1 MLQDIRE
8 NSQGTIAKIII
19 GLLVVSL
26 SIWGMDAIVGG
37 FSGEPEVA
45 TVNGEDITER
55 DFLRVVQMESQ
66 RRLGEMER
74 PDPALLNEDQI
85 RKDVLDQLIQ
95 EQVLIQ
101 DASAQGLSL
110 NDADIDALITQMP
123 QFQVD
128 GQFNRDRFVASV
140 RNLGMGVGEFR
151 EAMRKQYVVNQIR
164 AGIMQSGLVADE
176 NAAQLLRIQNQTRSF
191 RVLQVPASAVSG
203 DVEVTDADI
212 EAFYQE
218 NGSAFRQQEQVD
230 AAYITLSLGSLAE
243 NIEITQDEL
252 EAYYDQRAG
261 DLAREERRAS
271 HILVE
276 AGDAEQAI
284 SSIQERLTAGES
296 FEDLAKEF
304 SVDTVSAKEGGD
316 LGFAGRGVY
325 DEAFEEALF
334 ALEEGQVS
342 DPVSTS
348 FGVHLIR
355 LDEVRRSEVP
365 PLADLEQKLR
375 EELARER
382 AAKEFAEVRAEL
394 ADSAYEADDLAGPAK
409 ELGLEIREANG
420 ITKDGGRAPF
430 DHAGLVRQLFSD
442 DVLEGGYNTELIDV
456 GDSVSVVA
464 RVREYREAQQLALE
478 DVRDDI
484 RRTLEARRTEELLN
498 ERADAIIVG
507 LEEGE
512 SLNSLGSG
520 DWESF
525 EDQAR
530 NASGVDPRVIQTAF
544 SLNRPAEGK
553 PSYGSAIT
561 NNGIEVV
568 ALDAVNEGDVETNA
582 ETGDSDLDQLRSF
595 LASLEGQR
603 EYAAYQQF
611 LRSTAEVSR
620 P

>member
-1 MLQDIRE
+1 MLQDMRE

-26 SIWGMDAIVGG
+26 SVWGMDAIVGG

-66 RRLGEMER
+66 RRLAAMER

-85 RKDVLDQLIQ
+85 RKDVLDSLIQ

-101 DASAQGLSL
+101 DADAQGLALS
-110 NDADIDALITQMP
+110 DADIDALITQMP
-123 QFQVD
+123 QFQVE

-164 AGIMQSGLVADE
+164 AGIMQSGLVANE

-191 RVLQVPASAVSG
+191 RILQIPATAVSG
-203 DVEVTDADI
+203 DIEITDADI
-212 EAFYQE
+212 ESFYEGNSAAF
-218 NGSAFRQQEQVD
+218 QQPEQVD
-230 AAYITLSLGSLAE
+230 AAYITLSLGSMAE
-243 NIEITQDEL
+243 KVEISQKEL
-252 EAYYDQRAG
+252 EAYYEQRSG

-271 HILVE
+271 HILIE
-276 AGDAEQAI
+276 DGADAEQTLA
-284 SSIQERLTAGES
+284 SIKERLSAGER
-296 FEDLAKEF
+296 FEELAKEF

-316 LGFAGRGVY
+316 LGYAGRGVY

-334 ALEEGQVS
+334 SLEKGAVS
-342 DPVSTS
+342 DPVKTT

-355 LDEVRRSEVP
+355 LDDVRRSEVP
-365 PLADLEQKLR
+365 SLAELEQQLR
-375 EELARER
+375 SELALER
-382 AAKEFAEVRAEL
+382 AQEKYAEVRAEL
-394 ADSAYEADDLAGPAK
+394 ADSAYAADDLAGPAK
-409 ELGLEIREANG
+409 ELGLEIREATGVTKNG
-420 ITKDGGRAPF
+420 GQAPF
-430 DHAGLVRQLFSD
+430 DHAGLVRQLFSE

-456 GDSVSVVA
+456 GDNVSVVA
-464 RVREYREAQQLALE
+464 RVREHREAQKLALD

-484 RRTLEARRTEELLN
+484 RRTLEARQTRKLLN
-498 ERADAIIVG
+498 ERADSIIAG
-507 LEEGE
+507 LEEGKA
-512 SLNSLGSG
+512 LDAFDAG
-520 DWESF
+520 DWQQF
-525 EDQAR
+525 EEQAR
-530 NASGVDPRVIQTAF
+530 NAVGVDPQVVQAAF
-544 SLNRPAEGK
+544 SLARPAEDA
-553 PSYGSAIT
+553 PSYGSAT
-561 NNGIEVV
+561 TQGGVVVV
-568 ALDAVNEGDVETNA
+568 ALDAVHEGSTDDNSA
-582 ETGDSDLDQLRSF
+582 DLDQLRTF

>member
-19 GLLVVSL
+19 GLLIVSL

-66 RRLGEMER
+66 RRLSSMER
-74 PDPALLNEDQI
+74 PDPAMLNEDQI
-85 RKDVLDQLIQ
+85 RKDVLDSLIQ

-101 DASAQGLSL
+101 DASAQGLALS
-110 NDADIDALITQMP
+110 DEDIDALITQMP

-164 AGIMQSGLVADE
+164 GGIMQSGLVADA
-176 NAAQLLRIQNQTRSF
+176 NASKLLRIQNQTRSF
-191 RVLQVPASAVSG
+191 RVVQISADAVA
-203 DVEVTDADI
+203 DAIEITDADI

-218 NGSAFRQQEQVD
+218 NKNAFKQPEQVD
-230 AAYITLSLGSLAE
+230 ASYITLSLGALAE
-243 NIEITQDEL
+243 KIEISQEEL
-252 EAYYDQRAG
+252 ETYYEQRAG

-271 HILVE
+271 HILIE
-276 AGDAEQAI
+276 DGADAEQTI
-284 SSIQERLTAGES
+284 TTIQERLEAGES
-296 FEDLAKEF
+296 FEELAQEF

-325 DEAFEEALF
+325 DEAFEKALF
-334 ALEEGQVS
+334 ELQEGEVS
-342 DPVSTS
+342 DAVSTS

-355 LDEVRRSEVP
+355 LDDVRRSDVP
-365 PLADLEQKLR
+365 ALGEIEQQLR
-375 EELARER
+375 TELARER
-382 AAKEFAEVRAEL
+382 VQEKYAEVRSEL
-394 ADSAYEADDLAGPAK
+394 ADSAYAADDLAGPAE
-409 ELGLEIREANG
+409 ELGLEIREATG
-420 ITKDGGRAPF
+420 VTREGGRAPF
-430 DHAGLVRQLFSD
+430 DHAGLVRQLFSE

-456 GDSVSVVA
+456 GDNVSVVA
-464 RVREYREAQQLALE
+464 RVREYREAQQLPLE
-478 DVRDDI
+478 DVEDSI
-484 RRTLEARRTEELLN
+484 RGNLEARKTREMLS
-498 ERADAIIVG
+498 ERAEAIVAS

-512 SLNSLGSG
+512 SLEALNVG
-520 DWESF
+520 DWEQF
-525 EDQAR
+525 DNQAR
-530 NASGVDPRVIQTAF
+530 NASGADPQIMQAVF
-544 SLNRPAEGK
+544 SLARPSEENGV
-553 PSYGSAIT
+553 SYGSAMT
-561 NNGIEVV
+561 RAGVAV
-568 ALDAVNEGDVETNA
+568 LALDAVNEGGA
-582 ETGDSDLDQLRSF
+582 EENSADLDQLRKF

-611 LRSTAEVSR
+611 LRNSAEVSR

>member
-55 DFLRVVQMESQ
+55 DFLRVVQLESQ

-101 DASAQGLSL
+101 DANAQGLSL

-212 EAFYQE
+212 EAFYKE
-218 NGSAFRQQEQVD
+218 NSSAFRQQEQVD

-243 NIEITQDEL
+243 NIEISQDEL
-252 EAYYDQRAG
+252 EAYYEQRAG

-276 AGDAEQAI
+276 AGDAEQSI
-284 SSIQERLTAGES
+284 SSIQERLKAGES

-355 LDEVRRSEVP
+355 LDEVRRSDVP

-430 DHAGLVRQLFSD
+430 DHAGLVRQLFSE
-442 DVLEGGYNTELIDV
+442 DVLEDGYNTELIDV
-456 GDSVSVVA
+456 GDNVSVVA

-484 RRTLEARRTEELLN
+484 RRTLEARKTEELLN
-498 ERADAIIVG
+498 ERAGAIIAG

-512 SLNSLGSG
+512 PLTSLSSG

-530 NASGVDPRVIQTAF
+530 NASGVDPRIVQTAF
-544 SLNRPAEGK
+544 SLKRPAEGK
-553 PSYGSAIT
+553 PSYGSAMT
-561 NNGIEVV
+561 HNGIEVV
-568 ALDAVNEGDVETNA
+568 ALDAVNEGDVKTNA
-582 ETGDSDLDQLRSF
+582 ETNDSDLDQLRSF